1 MSAGH
6 GEQPV
11 PPEPQYMLV
20 LPVSQVAP
28 WQQPPGQDVP
38 SQTHAPFTQRCPEE
52 QAGPVPHMQLPLLA
66 QVSVAGPQV
75 LQDPPAVPH
84 VVRVCA
90 SQMPLLQQPPGQDV
104 GVQVHEPLTHA

>member
-1 MSAGH
+1 M
-6 GEQPV
+6 
-11 PPEPQYMLV
+11 
-20 LPVSQVAP
+20 
-28 WQQPPGQDVP
+28 P

-75 LQDPPAVPH
+75 LQDPPAVPQ

-104 GVQVHEPLTHA
+104 GVHVHEPLTQA